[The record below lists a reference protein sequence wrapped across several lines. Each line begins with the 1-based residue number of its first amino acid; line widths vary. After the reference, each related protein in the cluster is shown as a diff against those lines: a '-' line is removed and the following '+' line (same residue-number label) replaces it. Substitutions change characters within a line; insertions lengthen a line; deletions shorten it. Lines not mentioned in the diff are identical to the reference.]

1 MSKFTSSS
9 MLLCTWSTNE
19 IHPANP
25 INRAGNT
32 LLTDSHKIIHP
43 VLGQTHTK
51 LYTLF
56 RIERSK
62 TISCPAAHLL
72 IRPYKEVS
80 QVLPPPF
87 CNFNSQLFLVFPRI
101 ISFLVSV
108 TDGCNTIQYN
118 IFLLILPEGLFRIN
132 LQYVYIIKLRLMRY
146 MFLIYK

>member
-1 MSKFTSSS
+1 MYLEYKQNSSS
-9 MLLCTWSTNE
+9 KSNQSY
-19 IHPANP
+19 I
-25 INRAGNT
+25 GNT
-32 LLTDSHKIIHP
+32 LLMDSHKIIHP

-72 IRPYKEVS
+72 IGHIRKYLRCCHRCSVTLTPNYS
-80 QVLPPPF
+80 WSSLA
-87 CNFNSQLFLVFPRI
+87 S
-101 ISFLVSV
+101 LVSWSV
-108 TDGCNTIQYN
+108 LRTGAIQYNTIQYN

-146 MFLIYK
+146 MLLIYK